1 MLPCSAEEF
10 LSIVVGHV
18 SLTVALK
25 LWLWPA
31 LQLPILAAGDIGVGS
46 QPSVVPTIQA
56 TPHIA
61 LTIDDREFFRR
72 GDNVRVRFTT
82 DEDGYATVFRVD
94 TDGRVRVLF
103 PRDPWT
109 DNFVRSG
116 RRYDVLDPYGRSPAT
131 FEVDDYAG
139 IGYVFAVVS
148 RDPFDYTPYVL
159 NDHWDYRAV
168 ANRGRISG
176 DPYVALSEMTGRILP
191 AEYTMFGYDIVPYF
205 VERRYDY
212 PRFLCYDCHRYAPY
226 PVWDPYRDWCATFRV
241 VIYEDVR
248 RYPGMA
254 YPGTDV
260 VMPSG
265 FVLPPEFVIRPRS
278 SNQPFIERVRN
289 QPGRRP
295 VERGATGRDV
305 GGVGT
310 IPVPARDRATG
321 GVGGFLRRFFTGDD
335 DDAPVVPGR
344 HAPDSGAA
352 PAKPT
357 LERRVPTPT
366 TTRPGQPVRQPQ
378 NPVPARPTAPRETTS
393 APVRRPTTATPSK
406 RPSTQGSSPSPAV
419 RRPPTTPP
427 RRPGGGGGF

>member
-1 MLPCSAEEF
+1 MLPYGTEEF
-10 LSIVVGHV
+10 LSIAVGHV

-31 LQLPILAAGDIGVGS
+31 LPLPILAAGDAALGS
-46 QPSVVPTIQA
+46 RPSVAPDGQA

-61 LTIDDREFFRR
+61 LVIDDREFFHR

-82 DEDGYATVFRVD
+82 DGDGYATVFRVD

-109 DNFVRSG
+109 DNFVRGDRS
-116 RRYDVLDPYGRSPAT
+116 YDVPDPYGRSPAS

-139 IGYVFAVVS
+139 IGYVFALVS

-176 DPYVALSEMTGRILP
+176 DPYIALSEVAARILP
-191 AEYTMFGYDIVPYF
+191 AEYTMFGHDIVPYF

-241 VIYEDVR
+241 VIYDDVR
-248 RYPGMA
+248 RYPSTA
-254 YPGTDV
+254 YPATDV
-260 VMPSG
+260 VMPRG
-265 FVLPPEFVIRPRS
+265 MVLEPQFVIRPRAS
-278 SNQPFIERVRN
+278 DQPFIERVHG
-289 QPGRRP
+289 QPGGRRP
-295 VERGATGRDV
+295 EHGATGRDV

-310 IPVPARDRATG
+310 IPTPARDRDSR
-321 GVGGFLRRFFTGDD
+321 GVGGFVRRFLGGDD
-335 DDAPVVPGR
+335 DDAPKVPGR

-352 PAKPT
+352 RPTPT
-357 LERRVPTPT
+357 LERRMPASAPS
-366 TTRPGQPVRQPQ
+366 RQGQPARQPQ
-378 NPVPARPTAPRETTS
+378 NPLPPRPAVPRETTS
-393 APVRRPTTATPSK
+393 TPVRRPTTAP
-406 RPSTQGSSPSPAV
+406 PSTGRSPQGTA
-419 RRPPTTPP
+419 RPPASGRPAATPA
-427 RRPGGGGGF
+427 RRPGGGGLV